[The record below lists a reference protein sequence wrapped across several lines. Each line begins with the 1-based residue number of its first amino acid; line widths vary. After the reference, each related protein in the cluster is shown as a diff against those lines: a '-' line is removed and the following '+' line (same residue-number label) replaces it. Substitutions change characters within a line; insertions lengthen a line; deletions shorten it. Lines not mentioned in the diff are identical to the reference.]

1 MKILSMILSFF
12 IGFFSYPISF
22 LPENTAESFI
32 VVHGDFTENSV
43 FLDGKETEI
52 SLSGDYVI
60 QPDGTL
66 DISGKITIT
75 FDKYFNDWFNYYCV
89 ALESDSYIEGEI
101 VYKAGLKEKSE
112 DFFVEKGENVFASYI
127 DNCLDKVKA
136 NALISVSFEPL
147 ENDSASVLIKG
158 FSLMNRAVPE
168 QEIYLENG
176 KYKIGIDLLWGGAL
190 SYLEDLDSNVEAVN
204 VDGLIKV
211 DSNASSR
218 YSAKAVN
225 KNVNLINRNDTGR
238 LIQQSYYGTSSGGYE
253 CGEYMGNKWN
263 YNPVQGGNQFNE
275 NSKIVDLFIDDDSVY
290 IKCRPLD
297 WAKSKEHIT
306 PSYMEATYS
315 FVEDT
320 VHVSCRFIDF
330 SGLPET
336 YTTQELPAF
345 YCVEPLN
352 RYVYYTENGFACEPD
367 LIFWPDAGYPNFTS
381 VEGWSAFIGDFDDSF
396 GIGLYCPGETN
407 FLAGVY
413 ARGTTSQTDPSRDP
427 ATSYIALVKYMNF
440 KSFAP
445 FEYDFYLTTGDK
457 NEIRSNFN
465 YLK

>member
-1 MKILSMILSFF
+1 MKILSVILSFVL
-12 IGFFSYPISF
+12 GFFTYPISF
-22 LPENTAESFI
+22 LPEKTAESFI

-43 FLDGKETEI
+43 WLNGEETEI
-52 SLSGDYVI
+52 GLSGDYKI
-60 QPDGTL
+60 DDDGTL
-66 DISGKITIT
+66 LISSKTT
-75 FDKYFNDWFNYYCV
+75 LNFDKYMIDWFNYYCV
-89 ALESDSYIEGEI
+89 ALESDSHIKGEI
-101 VYKAGLKEKSE
+101 VYKTGVVKKSE
-112 DFFVEKGENVFASYI
+112 DFFVEKGESVFASYI

-147 ENDSASVLIKG
+147 ENETATVLIKG

-176 KYKIGIDLLWGGAL
+176 KYKIGVDLLWGGAL
-190 SYLEDLDSNVEAVN
+190 SYMEDLDSNVEAVKI
-204 VDGLIKV
+204 DGLIKV
-211 DSNASSR
+211 DSNASTR
-218 YSAKAVN
+218 YNSEAVN

-238 LIQQSYYGTSSGGYE
+238 LVQQSYYGTAEGGYE

-275 NSKIVDLFIDDDSVY
+275 SSKIVDLFIDDDSVY

-320 VHVSCRFIDF
+320 LHVSCRFVDF

-345 YCVEPLN
+345 YCIEPFN
-352 RYVYYTENGFACEPD
+352 RYVYYGENDFMWED
-367 LIFWPDAGYPNFTS
+367 ELIFWPDAGYPNFTS
-381 VEGWSAFIGDFDDSF
+381 TEGWSAFVGEFDDSF
-396 GIGLYCPGETN
+396 GIGLYCPNETN

-413 ARGTTSQTDPSRDP
+413 NRGITSQIDPSRDS

-440 KSFAP
+440 KSYTP
-445 FEYDFYLTTGDK
+445 IEYDFYLTTGDK

-465 YLK
+465 SIK